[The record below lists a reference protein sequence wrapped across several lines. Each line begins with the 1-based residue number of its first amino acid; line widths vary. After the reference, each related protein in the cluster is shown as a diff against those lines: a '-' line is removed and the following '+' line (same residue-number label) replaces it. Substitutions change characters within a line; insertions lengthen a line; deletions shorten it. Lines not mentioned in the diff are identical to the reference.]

1 MNGTDFLK
9 KSKAYYALN
18 RDASEKRIAH
28 AYMIISTDTQ
38 SADTLAD
45 LFLAECVIGNSDE
58 QSVEK
63 IRRGGYADVMRIPR
77 GDKILVDDV
86 KQVTDTV
93 YFTPTELDKKFYII
107 DKFETANA
115 SSQNKLL
122 KVLEEPP
129 KSVVFIIKCANKS
142 AVLPTVLS
150 RVREVEIAPM
160 PEEEITEYLIEKYG
174 ESPKVYVASA
184 LSNGY
189 IGLAEEIMKGKKEA
203 EMFNACLET
212 LKGMKN
218 SKQVL
223 HFSVKLSAFK
233 DGLSRLV
240 KIFELLL
247 CDCMRAS
254 TGARAELRF
263 KSNVREITELSEE
276 FTIETVLKLREPLL
290 RAQSRLELNGNN
302 QSVLD
307 ELLFSI
313 LEVKAKCRK

>member
-1 MNGTDFLK
+1 MH
-9 KSKAYYALN
+9 
-18 RDASEKRIAH
+18 RDVAEKRTAH
-28 AYMIISTDTQ
+28 AYMIISTDPYC
-38 SADTLAD
+38 ADTLAD
-45 LFLAECVIGNSDE
+45 LFLAECVTGSSDE
-58 QSVEK
+58 ESVEK
-63 IRRGGYADVMRIPR
+63 IRRGGFADIVKIPR

-93 YFTPTELDKKFYII
+93 YFTPTELDKKFYLI

-129 KSVVFIIKCANKS
+129 QSVVFIIKCANKS
-142 AVLPTVLS
+142 AVLPTILS

-160 PEEEITEYLIEKYG
+160 AEEEITDYLIERYG

-184 LSNGY
+184 LSGGY

-203 EMFNACLET
+203 EMFTACLET

-223 HFSVKLSAFK
+223 HFSVKLMAFK
-233 DGLSRLV
+233 DNLSRLI

-263 KSNVREITELSEE
+263 KSSVREITELSDE
-276 FTIETVLKLREPLL
+276 FGIETVLKLREPIM